1 MFNSSNILS
10 TYSGLVKSIYS
21 SKTLGD
27 LISVR
32 KNMKTFH
39 HNVPPSYLWMMGNLN
54 QMFDSKKQQ
63 LVKYYEETC
72 SLKKT
77 KNI

>member
-1 MFNSSNILS
+1 
-10 TYSGLVKSIYS
+10 
-21 SKTLGD
+21 
-27 LISVR
+27 
-32 KNMKTFH
+32 MKTFH